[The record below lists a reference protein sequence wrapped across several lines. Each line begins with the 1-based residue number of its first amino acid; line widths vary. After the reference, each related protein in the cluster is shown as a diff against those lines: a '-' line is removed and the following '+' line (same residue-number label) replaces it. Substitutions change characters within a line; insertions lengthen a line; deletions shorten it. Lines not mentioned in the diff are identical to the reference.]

1 MAESSKRRYAMKF
14 YIDVLAELLTVSQQ
28 YNSFLS
34 GMFHVI

>member
-28 YNSFLS
+28 YNSFIS
-34 GMFHVI
+34 GMFYVI